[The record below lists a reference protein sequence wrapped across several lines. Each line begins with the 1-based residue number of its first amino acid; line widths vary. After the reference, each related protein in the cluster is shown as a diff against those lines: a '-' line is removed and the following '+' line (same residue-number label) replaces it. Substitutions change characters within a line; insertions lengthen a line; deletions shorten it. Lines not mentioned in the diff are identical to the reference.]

1 MDWTLLL
8 QWIFNALFY
17 SAIYSSLALA
27 LVIVFRSTGMLNFA
41 QGEMA
46 TFGGFVGFVLLSG
59 PTQRLKGGGVAGWL
73 PGVPWPV
80 WLAII
85 GAVVFGMLA
94 GATVERT
101 LIRPFERAPEMALV
115 NVTIGLL
122 IATNALMT
130 QWWGSGGLAF
140 PSVFPVGADDYVGI
154 LGARLRYSTIGVWAV
169 LIILMVLLLLMMQK
183 TKIGLAFRAISINR
197 SAAELQGVPVG
208 RTLMYGWALAGGMG
222 ALAAGLSANSTLLH
236 SNMMLR
242 VLVFAFAAATLG
254 GLDSPKG
261 AVVGGIIIGLSQ
273 TLVPAYVPF
282 IGFELSVLPALVVMV
297 LVLLV
302 RPAGLFGTE
311 RVERV

>member
-1 MDWTLLL
+1 MDWVLLL
-8 QWIFNALFY
+8 QRIFDALFN

-46 TFGGFVGFVLLSG
+46 TFCGFVAFVLFSG
-59 PTQRLKGGGVAGWL
+59 PTPRLKGGGVAGWV

-80 WLAII
+80 WLAIV
-85 GAVVFGMLA
+85 GAVVFGMFA
-94 GATVERT
+94 GAMVERT

-115 NVTIGLL
+115 NVTIGLF
-122 IATNALMT
+122 IAINALMT
-130 QWWGSGGLAF
+130 QWWGSGGRAF
-140 PSVFPVGADDYVGI
+140 RPVFHVGANDYVGV
-154 LGARLRYSTIGVWAV
+154 LGARLRYSTIEVWAV
-169 LIILMVLLLLMMQK
+169 LITLMVLLVFLMQR
-183 TKIGLAFRAISINR
+183 TKIGLAFRAISIDR

-208 RTLMYGWALAGGMG
+208 RTLMYGWALASGLG
-222 ALAAGLSANSTLLH
+222 ALAASLSANSVLLEA
-236 SNMMLR
+236 NTMLR

-297 LVLLV
+297 LVLLI
-302 RPAGLFGTE
+302 RPAGLFGTQ